1 MVLSDMVRNCVCG
14 CVGSC
19 AGYVL
24 FHVLRGAG
32 GWLRKVPYD
41 TF

>member
-1 MVLSDMVRNCVCG
+1 MVLSDMVSGCVCG

-19 AGYVL
+19 GGYFL

-32 GWLRKVPYD
+32 GRAG
-41 TF
+41 